1 MFFHAVVQ
9 NESTWFANLGKTHA
23 IFLNVV
29 EIRRFSTVHGAGQ
42 IISTNPFMRF
52 ANAFLFYFNFIY
64 KHANSRKFRKKRT
77 RSKCLILLHRMKS
90 KNFVFKDFKGR
101 KYVDANANC
110 S

>member
-9 NESTWFANLGKTHA
+9 NESTWFANLEKIHT

-42 IISTNPFMRF
+42 IISTNPCMRF

-64 KHANSRKFRKKRT
+64 KHANSKKFRKK
-77 RSKCLILLHRMKS
+77 KVH
-90 KNFVFKDFKGR
+90 GQ
-101 KYVDANANC
+101 NA
-110 S
+110 